1 MLVTHEG
8 GVSGEA
14 SIRQDTETVGKA
26 SSRGEA
32 ATPRETGHPRET
44 VGNAYP
50 RRKENL
56 RTSWRT
62 EVPAAYTVRARAK
75 SPRTSPS
82 RKRTARKRTASGR
95 STRKP
100 STMASAGTSVRG
112 AVAGAVVAVSRR
124 LPWTADADDIITLL
138 EADHRRMETLLK
150 QGAET
155 TERAVVTRVELLD
168 KIIAELNLHENI
180 EEGILYPAL
189 KAHPEARDIV
199 LEGFQ
204 EHHVADLLG
213 QELQEVAEDDERWGA
228 KFKVFKEN
236 LEHHIQEEESSMFR
250 TARAVISREELQRLG
265 ARMTEMKAET
275 RREA

>member
-1 MLVTHEG
+1 
-8 GVSGEA
+8 
-14 SIRQDTETVGKA
+14 
-26 SSRGEA
+26 
-32 ATPRETGHPRET
+32 
-44 VGNAYP
+44 
-50 RRKENL
+50 
-56 RTSWRT
+56 
-62 EVPAAYTVRARAK
+62 
-75 SPRTSPS
+75 
-82 RKRTARKRTASGR
+82 
-95 STRKP
+95 
-100 STMASAGTSVRG
+100 MASAGTAVRG
-112 AVAGAVVAVSRR
+112 AVAGGVVAVSRR